1 MELTIDF
8 HLMSRLNMNGVII
21 ALPYMLSCLAVRDE
35 IPTAQGSSDTT
46 SATAV
51 EITARHLKYH
61 CTAFSSDM
69 NAFVLCYDRWKS
81 VTDALFFTSE
91 TCHIF

>member
-1 MELTIDF
+1 VKLTIDF
-8 HLMSRLNMNGVII
+8 NLMHRLNVNGVTP

-35 IPTAQGSSDTT
+35 IPKAQGLSDTT

-51 EITARHLKYH
+51 EITDRHLKYH

-69 NAFVLCYDRWKS
+69 NAFVLCYDR
-81 VTDALFFTSE
+81 
-91 TCHIF
+91 

>member
-1 MELTIDF
+1 MPSL
-8 HLMSRLNMNGVII
+8 HMNGVIP

-35 IPTAQGSSDTT
+35 IPRAQGSSDTT

-51 EITARHLKYH
+51 EIAARHLKYN

-69 NAFVLCYDRWKS
+69 NTFVLCYG
-81 VTDALFFTSE
+81 L
-91 TCHIF
+91 